1 MNQDLQEKMV
11 FREEMAQ
18 RESLENRASMEKL
31 VKKERWEHWE
41 VPDLLV
47 NLA

>member
-1 MNQDLQEKMV
+1 MKDFLCC
-11 FREEMAQ
+11 F

-31 VKKERWEHWE
+31 VKKERWEHRE